1 MDLHSWL
8 SLMFKVTGKGLLL
21 LLFLLFSISQ
31 SYADKVLYHIH
42 SIDQKSY
49 RRLIINIE
57 NLQSGMADRE
67 LEIKLLFQGKSIQLL
82 NPSMQSR
89 ALNQRFNKLLLSG
102 ISIEIEKEN
111 FLRNLSSIQLDP
123 PPQLVENIFSRIVEL
138 QKQGYLYITP

>member
-1 MDLHSWL
+1 
-8 SLMFKVTGKGLLL
+8 MFKVTGKGLLL

>member
-1 MDLHSWL
+1 
-8 SLMFKVTGKGLLL
+8 MFKVTGKGLLL

-102 ISIEIEKEN
+102 VSIEIEKEN
-111 FLRNLSSIQLDP
+111 FMRNLSAIQLNP

-138 QKQGYLYITP
+138 QKQGYFYITP